1 MMGIYIKGM
10 EMPKSC
16 ADCPIGDTLC
26 CSLMPGVPA
35 LWKEYTLA
43 IRTNRRH
50 EECPLVHVP
59 PHGRLVD
66 ADEIIRRI
74 EFTMRYYVVKDKFD
88 KGRVAGWKNAIMA
101 IREYAPTVIPA
112 EEEV

>member
-1 MMGIYIKGM
+1 MSVLINM

-43 IRTNRRH
+43 IKTNRRH
-50 EECPLVHVP
+50 SDCPLIPVP
-59 PHGRLVD
+59 PHGALMDIDEFFAACPELVD
-66 ADEIIRRI
+66 GYKRI
-74 EFTMRYYVVKDKFD
+74 TDGFV
-88 KGRVAGWKNAIMA
+88 
-101 IREYAPTVIPA
+101 VIP
-112 EEEV
+112 EEEGE